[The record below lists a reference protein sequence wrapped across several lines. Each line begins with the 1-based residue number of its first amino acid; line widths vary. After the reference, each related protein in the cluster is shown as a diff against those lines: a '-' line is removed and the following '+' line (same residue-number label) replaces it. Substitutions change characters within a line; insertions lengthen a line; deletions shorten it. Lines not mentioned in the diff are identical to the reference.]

1 VTFEPVTVGRVDR
14 IFNGNECRT
23 LHNTEYA
30 GTTHKKVD
38 ITGLRPYVEISACCG
53 WTGSGLTINA
63 NNEAN
68 RSSQSERK
76 SREPSQWRVL
86 EAWRAAAKRLSVVF
100 SRKPRPRVSTR
111 CGGDSFFTTGDD
123 TFDERRTRTTANGG

>member
-1 VTFEPVTVGRVDR
+1 MSHAAQHQIRG
-14 IFNGNECRT
+14 
-23 LHNTEYA
+23 HNA
-30 GTTHKKVD
+30 QKVD
-38 ITGLRPYVEISACCG
+38 ISGLRPYVEISACCG

-68 RSSQSERK
+68 RSSQSESK

-100 SRKPRPRVSTR
+100 SRKTSPPRLHSMRGRFVFYNR
-111 CGGDSFFTTGDD
+111 
-123 TFDERRTRTTANGG
+123 